1 MAKKPKKKASQTQGH
16 ILEFLLE
23 ERSCEHALKILLP
36 RILQPMPP
44 LSYRVFQG
52 KGDLLE
58 NLPPVLRGYRQ
69 QIVSGRNLR
78 VVVLLDQDQQDGV
91 ALKHQLTQHAREA
104 RLIPFNHE
112 RADQPFHVLNRIA
125 VEELEAWFFG
135 DIEALCAAYPK
146 VRSHLGDLARRD
158 PDSIPRGTAETLER
172 LLKKAG
178 YYENGMPKI
187 EVAQRIANHM
197 QPDRNRSRSFRVF
210 REGLSACLI

>member
-1 MAKKPKKKASQTQGH
+1 MPKKRRKNASQRQARA
-16 ILEFLLE
+16 LEFLLE

-36 RILQPMPP
+36 RMLQPVPL

-58 NLPPVLRGYRQ
+58 NLPQVLRGYKQ
-69 QIVSGRNLR
+69 QIISGRNLR
-78 VVVLLDQDQQDGV
+78 VVVLLDQDQQDCV
-91 ALKHQLTQHAREA
+91 ELKHKLMQHTREA
-104 RLIPFNHE
+104 QLIPFNHA

-135 DIEALCAAYPK
+135 DIEALCAAYPN

-158 PDSIPRGTAETLER
+158 PDSIPRGTAEALER

-178 YYENGMPKI
+178 YYKNGMPKI
-187 EVAQRIANHM
+187 EVAQRIAHHI